1 MGSRHSHEN
10 ACTHKHKF
18 FLGLGASVFRKPLT
32 RDNWRQVTGTA
43 HFLFYTFLYNPN
55 NSSIEIKSQ
64 IAQAD
69 GEFLILLPP
78 PRQHWNY
85 RRAAVVLLCVLS
97 YVGQILDIRVSAL
110 STSELYP
117 LPISF
122 STHNWVVFYCAQTR
136 SLLLT
141 KKNGLLRV
149 WRSCLLPWLS
159 EAPAIS

>member
-32 RDNWRQVTGTA
+32 RDNWRQVTGTV

-55 NSSIEIKSQ
+55 SSSIEMGSRV
-64 IAQAD
+64 AQAD

-85 RRAAVVLLCVLS
+85 RRAAVMLLCVLS
-97 YVGQILDIRVSAL
+97 YVGQILDIRGECSPLL
-110 STSELYP
+110 SYIPFPS
-117 LPISF
+117 
-122 STHNWVVFYCAQTR
+122 VFQHII
-136 SLLLT
+136 
-141 KKNGLLRV
+141 GLFFTV
-149 WRSCLLPWLS
+149 HKQ
-159 EAPAIS
+159 EAYF